1 MITNP
6 QWPRL
11 LPVGDSGLVVEFGD
25 EIDPAIN
32 GRVHALAHLLTLEP
46 LTGVVELIPTYRSLL
61 IRYDP
66 LALTYGDIAE
76 WARGKSARADSMPPI
91 PTRWV
96 EVPTIYGGD
105 FGPDLEFVAQH
116 NHLSTVDVIRI
127 HSGTEYTVYM
137 MGFTP
142 GYPYMGKINP
152 AIAVPRLETPRTRV
166 RAGSVGIAGLQ
177 TGIYPIES
185 PGGWRIIGFTP
196 LTLFNPSRAPPFLFA
211 PGDTVRFVPTTK
223 DELTHVTPG
232 N

>member
-1 MITNP
+1 MTNP

-11 LPVGDSGLVVEFGD
+11 LPVGDSALVVEFGD

-32 GRVHALAHLLTLEP
+32 RRVHALAHLLTLEQ
-46 LTGVVELIPTYRSLL
+46 LTGVVELIPAYRSLL
-61 IRYDP
+61 IRYNP
-66 LALTYGDIAE
+66 LALTYDDIAE
-76 WARGKSARADSMPPI
+76 WARGKSVRAVSMPPTR
-91 PTRWV
+91 TRWV
-96 EVPTIYGGD
+96 EVPTAYGGD

-116 NHLSTVDVIRI
+116 NHLLTEDVIRI

-196 LTLFNPSRAPPFLFA
+196 LTLFNPSREPPFLFA
-211 PGDTVRFVPTTK
+211 PGDTVRFVPTTQ